1 MRSLK
6 AWLGNKRF
14 REATSLAAQGMRGV
28 SMVKA
33 CAPTDKIGPPSPGA
47 MDVAKSSL
55 NAVSGRNRTPLESS
69 DDYPAVVAMLDE
81 KTRVIECAARIQWII
96 QRRVRGGCHPWQS
109 RYFCRT
115 KAGLLLYA
123 RPITP
128 ELLALPG
135 RFPRDWPPS
144 RGGEP

>member
-1 MRSLK
+1 MS
-6 AWLGNKRF
+6 
-14 REATSLAAQGMRGV
+14 
-28 SMVKA
+28 KA
-33 CAPTDKIGPPSPGA
+33 CELTDKIGSPSPGA

-55 NAVSGRNRTPLESS
+55 NAVSGRNQAPLESS
-69 DDYPAVVAMLDE
+69 DDYPAIVAMLDE

-96 QRRVRGGCHPWQS
+96 QRRVRGGCYPWQC

-128 ELLALPG
+128 KLLALPD
-135 RFPRDWPPS
+135 RFPEHDDSWQDWPAEEDAPPTVPVIEEAVS
-144 RGGEP
+144 